1 MLIGRVRGNYQA
13 DSNNPYSSQPGT
25 HSKRTPCRH
34 GDSCFSADC
43 PYRHSPAWRACKK
56 GVQCKD
62 YACSANHPRNRKAKC
77 KHGSACWTA
86 DCSYLHPNT
95 NKSEPSYDDDDDNQS
110 VRRHSDNSS
119 DLSGTHDEK
128 WSHQRS
134 SYSHFQSNEDNFV
147 EEPYNDMNRNHS
159 KQKRLFKSITTR
171 MVERERAHV
180 PIFASRN
187 KFCERLQREKI
198 LVIMTETDSSTSTQ
212 LPQYAAE
219 CFPDDL
225 VVCTQQHPIVA
236 VTLARQVADEFDGTS
251 EGNSVGY
258 QIGNNSHHKNECV
271 TGKNIMYM
279 TNAAL
284 IHEFQM
290 DSNLSRIRV
299 LIIDNAHQR
308 SLNIDIV
315 IGIAKLLLAKRRT
328 DFYVVVIVSAT
339 IDPMPFLNYF
349 DHSSN
354 RPLNITNCTHP
365 VTVEN
370 LPPPNDCPDYKFIEL
385 HVIPTLY
392 HLYLKHKGHTLVFL
406 SSQRDIDKALQIFNR
421 NIPNK
426 CVALPFYESL
436 SFEEQNKVL
445 RFDEQQPNQRMIV
458 FCTNILET
466 SFTIKNVQ
474 LVIDTGLIRQ
484 LRFDIQHHL
493 NILET
498 VRISQFSA
506 AQRRD
511 RASHT
516 KNGHCVRLYNENEL
530 KEEDIEPEILHS
542 SLDLVILQLKR
553 SHLDVQT
560 FHFMTKPDSSLVRSS
575 MNLLT
580 TLMCID
586 KEAKITKRG
595 ELSAELS
602 LHPSLSAF
610 MINVYTEH
618 KDSRRLLSLVATIV
632 AILSIP
638 GSLYLT
644 SDTINDLNDNIRISA
659 MSDANEYNSD
669 LFNLFTMFN
678 NWKEKGNIDPTSH
691 KCITC
696 NKLSQHESDACQSC
710 RTKYSFMNG
719 LNNPILQ
726 LVESSMEFYIDT
738 ITDSRWKLTSD
749 TKNADKRLSDGDII
763 GEHLRKLFSDQIGHL
778 LVPHLPDEGV
788 RLIAS
793 DIRASIANRSIYVQ
807 RAHDHK
813 RQYFVAMFI
822 TRSLSGKYIVDR
834 LHQVPVHKLPES
846 PIKQLVVRENIGWSV
861 NKEIRTLF
869 NSIRIESW
877 AKWLVYEYDQ
887 SSCRLTIWGL
897 KTECSRLES
906 ILQPILTTTHS
917 KTIECGSIRATFQNG
932 LICSA
937 IEVMENALR
946 LNLQRVPC
954 RSYEKL
960 QKWLK
965 VKLDINRHDIKENN
979 FQESKSSG
987 SDDDDDDDDDYEA
1000 PPFYILLKSTEA
1012 LQRATAR
1019 LPAHHVCSQEM
1030 LSSSTTGTHMNEK
1043 DAWGRQLVLTIPQ
1056 DSKFMTA
1063 KQILNQLTPHVVDC
1077 RHFGKRS
1084 TKAQPAIQLINM
1096 PRDASESLL
1105 RQILQP
1111 VNPLK
1116 ISLKQTHKDG
1126 TGSSSAHIFF
1136 VDKQERQQA
1145 ITILQ
1150 SDFCQKPI
1158 QISVRHRTSHQLVK
1172 KQIVPTVTELE
1183 GKNAAPN
1190 TFLITATNR
1199 ESALKIYKEI
1209 IPKMESSWKIDGSA
1223 TVTVTHPHLYPDFD
1237 TLIQQIANQFEIQVQ
1252 QQPIDQKQ
1260 QKGRSSGIRCYF
1272 NHGTPQKT
1280 ALAAAMLAQA
1290 TSPII
1295 IKMTNHRQKQLFDEL
1310 FSTGIIQDWSNKLKL
1325 QTIKKEKSVTWV
1337 EVRGPQVQQGQLMRQ
1352 IADYSDTFDERFCVL
1367 ELNSTMANFF
1377 GRKKIADN
1385 QLQTLADK
1393 WINWGCHITFMSKT
1407 KSIVIYAQPET
1418 QKKFIDS
1425 CETEIKQ
1432 ILSKLSAD
1440 GNVIR
1445 DKKKC
1450 IFCGKTSYS
1459 TNTLRACGHA
1469 YCRCAST
1476 FLLQTFPLKCK
1487 ESECKMNIDMD
1498 DLFEIFH
1505 EREELMSAC
1514 KKSLQIYLKNNSNFN
1529 DQLFCPNPTCVGLI
1543 KRNHGYQIC
1552 LTCGRNVCPSC
1563 SLVDDELHQGRTCD
1577 ERNMVHKMGEFLP
1590 DLFKAAEK
1598 FARDNWTTQTP
1609 PIIRI
1614 DYNMSLADQCSSLK
1628 RFYKGVETLGHPL
1641 PPDMARGFF
1650 TFHGTAP
1657 TSIKPICANGFDPSR
1672 RAGQACGVGEYF
1684 GVTAAISHGYSCRG
1698 SAQGPYSMI
1707 IAFLLNCPQLSTRPG
1722 FCHVMNN
1729 PRDWSYAFNLPVVVV
1744 SYGTQTTCP
1753 SPLDN

>member
-1 MLIGRVRGNYQA
+1 MA
-13 DSNNPYSSQPGT
+13 
-25 HSKRTPCRH
+25 
-34 GDSCFSADC
+34 
-43 PYRHSPAWRACKK
+43 
-56 GVQCKD
+56 
-62 YACSANHPRNRKAKC
+62 
-77 KHGSACWTA
+77 
-86 DCSYLHPNT
+86 
-95 NKSEPSYDDDDDNQS
+95 
-110 VRRHSDNSS
+110 
-119 DLSGTHDEK
+119 
-128 WSHQRS
+128 
-134 SYSHFQSNEDNFV
+134 
-147 EEPYNDMNRNHS
+147 
-159 KQKRLFKSITTR
+159 
-171 MVERERAHV
+171 ERERIHL

-198 LVIMTETDSSTSTQ
+198 LVVMAETGSGTTTQ

-225 VVCTQQHPIVA
+225 IVCTQQHPIVA
-236 VTLARQVADEFDGTS
+236 ITLARRVAEEYDGTL

-258 QIGNNSHHKNECV
+258 QIGNDSHQKNECI

-279 TNAAL
+279 TDAVL

-299 LIIDNAHQR
+299 LIIDNAQER

-315 IGIAKLLLAKRRT
+315 MGIAKLLLAKRRT
-328 DFYVVVIVSAT
+328 DFYVVVIISAT
-339 IDPMPFLNYF
+339 IDPMPFLNFF
-349 DHSSN
+349 DHSSSRSLDIKN
-354 RPLNITNCTHP
+354 HKNS

-370 LPPPNDCPDYKFIEL
+370 LPPPIDCPDYKSIEL
-385 HVIPTLY
+385 HLIPTLY
-392 HLYLKHKGHTLVFL
+392 HLYPKYKGHTLVFL
-406 SSQRDIDKALQIFNR
+406 SSQRDIEKALQLFNR

-426 CVALPFYESL
+426 CIALPFYGSL

-445 RFDEQQPNQRMIV
+445 KFDEQQSHQRMIV

-498 VRISQFSA
+498 IRISRFSA
-506 AQRRD
+506 IQRRD

-516 KNGHCVRLYNENEL
+516 KNGHCVRLYNDNEL
-530 KEEDIEPEILHS
+530 KEENIEPEILHS
-542 SLDLVILQLKR
+542 SLDLMILQLKR
-553 SHLDVQT
+553 LHLDVQI
-560 FHFMTKPDSSLVRSS
+560 FPFMTQPDSSSVRSS
-575 MNLLT
+575 LDLLT

-586 KEAKITKRG
+586 KETKITKRG

-602 LHPSLSAF
+602 IHPRLSTF
-610 MINVYTEH
+610 MINVYTEY
-618 KDSRRLLSLVATIV
+618 KDSRRLLSLMATIV

-638 GSLYLT
+638 GSLFLT
-644 SDTINDLNDNIRISA
+644 NDTINDLNDNIRSRA
-659 MSDANEYNSD
+659 MSNANEYNSD
-669 LFNLFTMFN
+669 LFNLCTMFN
-678 NWKEKGNIDPTSH
+678 DWKEKGTIDSTTH

-696 NKLSQHESDACQSC
+696 HKASQHEFNTCQSC
-710 RTKYSFMNG
+710 RIHYSFMDG
-719 LNNPILQ
+719 LNHQILQ
-726 LVESSMEFYIDT
+726 LIESSIEFYIDT
-738 ITDSRWKLTSD
+738 ITNSRWKLTPG
-749 TKNADKRLSDGDII
+749 TKTVDKRLSDGNII
-763 GEHLRKLFSDQIGHL
+763 GEYLQKLFPNQIGHL

-793 DIRASIANRSIYVQ
+793 DLRAIIVNRSIYVQ

-813 RQYFVAMFI
+813 EQYFVAMFI

-834 LHQVPVHKLPES
+834 LHQIPGHKLPKS

-861 NKEIRTLF
+861 NKEIRILF
-869 NSIRIESW
+869 NNIRTESW

-887 SSCRLTIWGL
+887 VSCRLIIWGL
-897 KTECSRLES
+897 KTEHSRLEL
-906 ILQPILTTTHS
+906 ILQPILTNTHS

-932 LICSA
+932 LICSS
-937 IEVMENALR
+937 IELMENALR
-946 LNLQRVPC
+946 LDLQRVPC
-954 RSYEKL
+954 KSYEQL
-960 QKWLK
+960 LNWLK

-979 FQESKSSG
+979 FQESKLLSR

-1000 PPFYILLKSTEA
+1000 PPFYILLKSPEA
-1012 LQRATAR
+1012 FQRATAR
-1019 LPAHHVCSQEM
+1019 LPSHHICFQGM

-1043 DAWGRQLVLTIPQ
+1043 DSWGRQLVLTIPQ

-1077 RHFGKRS
+1077 RHFGKKS
-1084 TKAQPAIQLINM
+1084 MKAQPAIQLINM
-1096 PRDASESLL
+1096 PRDTNESFL

-1111 VNPLK
+1111 INPLN
-1116 ISLKQTHKDG
+1116 ISIRQTHKDV

-1136 VDKQERQQA
+1136 TDKQERQQA

-1150 SDFCQKPI
+1150 SDFCQKSI
-1158 QISVRHRTSHQLVK
+1158 QITVRHRTSHQLVK
-1172 KQIVPTVTELE
+1172 KQIIPTVTGLE
-1183 GKNAAPN
+1183 GKNPISN

-1199 ESALKIYKEI
+1199 ESALQLYKDI
-1209 IPKMESSWKIDGSA
+1209 IPKIESSWNIDGTA

-1237 TLIQQIANQFEIQVQ
+1237 TLVQQVANQFEIQVQ
-1252 QQPIDQKQ
+1252 QQSIDQKQ
-1260 QKGRSSGIRCYF
+1260 QKGRGGIRCYF

-1310 FSTGIIQDWSNKLKL
+1310 FSTGIIQIWSNKLKL
-1325 QTIKKEKSVTWV
+1325 EVIKKERFGTSI
-1337 EVRGPQVQQGQLMRQ
+1337 EIRGPQVQQGQLMRQ
-1352 IADYSDTFDERFCVL
+1352 IADYSDTFDERFRVL

-1377 GRKKIADN
+1377 GRKKLADS
-1385 QLQTLADK
+1385 QLETLADK
-1393 WINWGCHITFMSKT
+1393 WINWGLHITYISKT

-1418 QKKFIDS
+1418 QQKLIDS

-1432 ILSKLSAD
+1432 ILSKLSTD

-1450 IFCGKTSYS
+1450 VFCGKTSYS

-1476 FLLQTFPLKCK
+1476 YLLEKYPLQCR
-1487 ESECKMNIDMD
+1487 ESKCKMNIDMD
-1498 DLFEIFH
+1498 DLFEIFQ
-1505 EREELMSAC
+1505 EREELMNAC
-1514 KKSLQIYLKNNSNFN
+1514 KKSLQIYLKKNSKLN
-1529 DQLFCPNPTCVGLI
+1529 DQLFCPNAACIGLI
-1543 KRNHGYQIC
+1543 KRNQGYQTC
-1552 LTCGRNVCPSC
+1552 LTCGRDVCPFC
-1563 SLVDDELHQGRTCD
+1563 SLIDDELHQGRTCN

-1614 DYNMSLADQCSSLK
+1614 DYNMSLADQCPSLK

-1657 TSIKPICANGFDPSR
+1657 GSIKPICVNGFDPSR

-1698 SAQGPYSMI
+1698 NTQGPYSMI
-1707 IAFLLNCPQLSTRPG
+1707 IAFLLNCPQLSTRAG

-1729 PRDWSYAFNLPVVVV
+1729 PCDWSHAFNLPVLVV

-1753 SPLDN
+1753 SPLSN